1 MILYHGSNV
10 AIEHPRLIRHLR
22 TLDFGAGFYLTSDYA
37 QAARWAELTTKRRQV
52 GSPLVSVFD
61 VDDLA
66 YWQLKI
72 LSFTA
77 PDVDWLR
84 FISVNRRNAVYADD
98 WDVVSGPVAD
108 DNTMPVL
115 NLYLQGTY
123 TEEEAI
129 RRLLP
134 QKLKDQYAFKTEQ
147 ALACLQFAEVK
158 EL

>member
-37 QAARWAELTTKRRQV
+37 QAARWAQLTTKRRQV

-77 PDVDWLR
+77 PSVDWLR
-84 FISVNRRNAVYADD
+84 FISANRRNAVDADD

-123 TEEEAI
+123 TEKEAI

-147 ALACLQFAEVK
+147 ALACLEFSEVK
-158 EL
+158 EP

>member
-52 GSPLVSVFD
+52 GSPFVSVFD

-77 PDVDWLR
+77 PAVDWLR
-84 FISVNRRNAVYADD
+84 FISANRRTAVEADD